1 MKNEIN
7 TKADYKAIEA
17 LMDDEIR
24 EALHA
29 ELAPCTDE
37 EFLAAYK
44 KAHLQKYGEE
54 FIYN

>member
-1 MKNEIN
+1 MKEY

-17 LMDDEIR
+17 LMDDDIR

-37 EFLAAYK
+37 AFLEAYEK
-44 KAHLQKYGEE
+44 THHEKYGEE

>member
-1 MKNEIN
+1 MEKY

-17 LMDDEIR
+17 LIDDGLR

-29 ELAPCTDE
+29 ELAPCTDA
-37 EFLAAYK
+37 EFLEVYK